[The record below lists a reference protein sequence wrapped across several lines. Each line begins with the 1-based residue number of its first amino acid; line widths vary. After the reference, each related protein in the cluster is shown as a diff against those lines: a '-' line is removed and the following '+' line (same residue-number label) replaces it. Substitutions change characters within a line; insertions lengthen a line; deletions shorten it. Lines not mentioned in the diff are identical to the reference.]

1 MNPARAE
8 HVFRVFYRDYAHAV
22 SIASSQPEALVAGRV
37 RPLAE
42 RLLDHPDNFLGVVD
56 RHDTI
61 LQVYSGEEPGWL
73 VLELVYA
80 EATGC
85 LRLQLARSEAL
96 ERLATLPAEF
106 DESLL
111 PGGQYLD

>member
-1 MNPARAE
+1 MKPARAE

-22 SIASSQPEALVAGRV
+22 SIPSSQPEALVAGRV

-56 RHDTI
+56 RNDTI
-61 LQVYSGEEPGWL
+61 LQSYLADRPGYL
-73 VLELVYA
+73 VLELIYP
-80 EATGC
+80 EASGC
-85 LRLQLARSEAL
+85 LRLQLARAEAL